1 MTQKEFTDRLTAYMM
16 SNRQQL
22 FCYACYRVG
31 CAEDAEDIMQS
42 VYLHMLE
49 HFDPDKPV
57 DNMAA
62 YVYRS
67 LANSCSSHCDAQR
80 FVSLDSSEEMEDLCE
95 TPSDNFDDEYNRI
108 DRILSIL
115 PEDCREVIRL
125 KLHAS
130 LPFDDI
136 AATLGISP
144 SAAKRRYYY
153 GLETLRSKLKIR

>member
-1 MTQKEFTDRLTAYMM
+1 MIQKEFTNRLTAYMM

-31 CAEDAEDIMQS
+31 CAAEAEDILQN
-42 VYLHMLE
+42 VYLRMLE
-49 HFDPDKPV
+49 CFDSDKPLN
-57 DNMAA
+57 NMAA

-67 LANSCSSHCDAQR
+67 LANACATRCCAQR
-80 FVSLDSSEEMEDLCE
+80 FVPLDSSEVEALYE
-95 TPSDNFDDEYNRI
+95 TPPDNFDDEYIRI
-108 DRILSIL
+108 ERLLSIL

-136 AATLGISP
+136 AVTLGISS

-153 GLETLRSKLKIR
+153 GLETLRSKLKAR